1 MGKLLI
7 KDKEIVVPG
16 QVLAEGMDYL
26 PSGGAF
32 REGNNLVAS
41 QVGVINLNGRLIK
54 LIPLT
59 GRYVPKRG
67 DTVIGRVTDMTY
79 SGWFVDIG
87 YANDAMLNMKEA
99 STDFIARDADLTR
112 YFKIDDH
119 IVAKII
125 KVTKSK
131 QIDLTAKGPGL
142 RKVQGGIIIKITPVK
157 VPRVIGKSGS
167 MISMIKEKTDCRITV
182 GQNGVV
188 WVSGVDPD
196 KEKKAVDAI
205 LLIDSE
211 SHESG
216 LTEKIN
222 SFLGGEVTKKEVVK
236 PQKEITKKIIKKTT
250 GGKKNVQKKK

>member
-32 REGNNLVAS
+32 REGNNIIAS

-54 LIPLT
+54 LIALT
-59 GRYVPKRG
+59 GRYIPKKG
-67 DTVIGRVTDMTY
+67 DTVIGKVTDVTY

-99 STDFIARDADLTR
+99 SSDFIPRDADLTR
-112 YFKIDDH
+112 YFNIGNYM
-119 IVAKII
+119 IAKIVN
-125 KVTKSK
+125 VTKAK
-131 QIDLTAKGPGL
+131 QIDLTTKGPGL
-142 RKVQGGIIIKITPVK
+142 RKVIGGVIIKITPVK
-157 VPRVIGKSGS
+157 VPRVIGKAGS

-188 WVSGVDPD
+188 WISGADPD

-205 LLIDSE
+205 KLIDSE

-216 LTEKIN
+216 LTDKIN
-222 SFLGGEVTKKEVVK
+222 EFLGGEAVK
-236 PQKEITKKIIKKTT
+236 TMKKIPSKKIA
-250 GGKKNVQKKK
+250 GGRKNVQKKR